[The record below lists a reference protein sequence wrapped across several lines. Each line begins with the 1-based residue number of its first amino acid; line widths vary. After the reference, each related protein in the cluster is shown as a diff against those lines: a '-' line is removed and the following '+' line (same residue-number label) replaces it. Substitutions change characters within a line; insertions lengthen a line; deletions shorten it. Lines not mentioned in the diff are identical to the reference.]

1 MSGHIVAYDEPGQ
14 FQCEF
19 LFEIA
24 WKWHVFTDY
33 FVSDKLEMLYSAAAA
48 LFYCKVEQV
57 SWFKVGSSPDA

>member
-14 FQCEF
+14 FWCEF

-24 WKWHVFTDY
+24 LKWHVFTDC

-48 LFYCKVEQV
+48 PKVGQV
-57 SWFKVGSSPDA
+57 SWFKVSSSLDT